1 MQRVRRFT
9 ILNGDYNMIKKM
21 LKKTAKFSEKKPF
34 LMVFIIIV
42 ITIFAGI
49 SATNVKSQTAFDKM
63 LPQDDPV
70 IISFNEVKDEFGGG
84 NVVIMAIK
92 LKDSDKIDKVD
103 DIRDPRVFELVKY
116 IKDTFEDS
124 DYITSVSAS
133 TDKIINNNNGIIP
146 NDIATVKEI
155 YDNLPKEDRNKIY
168 NRDFSM
174 IILNLESDSGD
185 SRAIMKEVF
194 DKLDGAPVP
203 DGIEVIPTGS
213 PAMGDLMG
221 KLMGKSQA
229 YTTGLGLIGVL
240 IVLFLY
246 FRRPLSAT
254 MPLIPIL
261 ISVVWTGGAMGLFGI
276 PLDMATAGMGSLLLG
291 MGIDYGIHLM
301 HRYEEERKNG
311 KNIGDAIE
319 IAVVSTGSA
328 VFATTATTIAG
339 FTALTFA
346 PLPMMANLGKV
357 CALGIFF
364 CMVAVMT
371 LLPALLIIEEKYILP
386 AIRKMASTD

>member
-1 MQRVRRFT
+1 
-9 ILNGDYNMIKKM
+9 MIKKM
-21 LKKTAKFSEKKPF
+21 LKKTAKFSEKKPY
-34 LMVFIIIV
+34 LTVLIIIV
-42 ITIFAGI
+42 LTIFAGI

-84 NVVIMAIK
+84 NVVIVAIK
-92 LKDSDKIDKVD
+92 LKDSDNSNKVD

-116 IKDTFEDS
+116 LKDTFEDS
-124 DYITSVSAS
+124 DYITRVSTP
-133 TDKIINNNNGIIP
+133 TDTIVNENNGIIP
-146 NDIATVKEI
+146 NDIETVKEI
-155 YDNLPKEDRNKIY
+155 YKNLPDDKKRGMY
-168 NRDFSM
+168 NNDFSM
-174 IILNLESDSGD
+174 ITINLDSDSGD
-185 SRAIMKEVF
+185 SKAIMKEVY
-194 DKLDGAPVP
+194 DRLEGAPVP
-203 DGIEVIPTGS
+203 EGVEIIPTGS

-221 KLMGKSQA
+221 KLMGISQA

-246 FRRPLSAT
+246 FKKPLSAT

-301 HRYEEERKNG
+301 HRYNEERKYG
-311 KNIGDAIE
+311 KNIGDALE

-357 CALGIFF
+357 CGLGIFF

-371 LLPALLIIEEKYILP
+371 LLPALIVIEEKYILP
-386 AIRKMASTD
+386 AIRKMASTEN